1 MIDFLKGFG
10 QSFIL
15 ITCVAGAA
23 YFVAMYQSKKGWTK
37 EAKFAIGM
45 YACFNF
51 LVQGAWLMAVKRS
64 IDFTLAGE
72 LGYACGGVIGGLC
85 GLIISKTIK
94 ERKK

>member
-1 MIDFLKGFG
+1 MIDFLKGFA

-15 ITCVAGAA
+15 VASAAGAA
-23 YFVAMYQSKKGWTK
+23 YFVAMYQSKNGWTK
-37 EAKFAIGM
+37 DIVFPILM